1 MATPAP
7 ASTDTRVERLVV
19 VGGSIAIPPAPMG
32 TAATVIGTGPS
43 PPGNSTTELSNVTNK
58 FPLESKAKSLTCL
71 GCAGVRGD
79 GTDNARGA
87 YLKNAV
93 GSMGLLLGEGAKVV
107 DHIPAVGRR

>member
-1 MATPAP
+1 M
-7 ASTDTRVERLVV
+7 
-19 VGGSIAIPPAPMG
+19 
-32 TAATVIGTGPS
+32 
-43 PPGNSTTELSNVTNK
+43 
-58 FPLESKAKSLTCL
+58 L

-87 YLKNAV
+87 YLKNGV